1 MSCLLDVILSNLC
14 STHDGFLELQSEE
27 LLHDMS
33 LSVANSSSSTVCLNI
48 GRFSMSLGS

>member
-1 MSCLLDVILSNLC
+1 MSFLLDVILSNLY
-14 STHDGFLELQSEE
+14 STQDGFLELQSEQ
-27 LLHDMS
+27 LLHHRS